1 MSGSIDQLST
11 DIGVK
16 SLDAMWKRSNVIAN
30 NIANSDTPG
39 YKEQTVSFEDQ
50 LSGAL
55 ADNNI
60 SESELANINPR
71 VVTQSGSSSSDGS
84 GVDMEQQMVELMR
97 NQLQYSYLE
106 RGVSDSLSLL
116 QTAASDGKK

>member
-60 SESELANINPR
+60 SESELANINPQ